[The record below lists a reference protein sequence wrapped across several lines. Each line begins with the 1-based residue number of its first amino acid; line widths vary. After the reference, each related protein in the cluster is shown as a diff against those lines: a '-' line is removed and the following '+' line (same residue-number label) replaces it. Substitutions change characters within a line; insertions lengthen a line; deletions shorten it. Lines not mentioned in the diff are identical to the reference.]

1 MLSPERKGLAGR
13 WKWVSAKGNNVTANN
28 GTFKIQSV
36 VGSSVRVTVPS
47 GTSPCTSSCGTLWLG
62 TPILGFGPS
71 AGTTYNGC
79 SSGLCSGFGQ
89 HIKNISFNCQNLDG
103 CVGWQN
109 LYGEEEEG
117 GADTFVINNYS
128 FVGVDIHG
136 FGAQNFGPVLN
147 GEIYTGPSNTNCDYG
162 TTRDLHRRCRD
173 AGLNGW
179 TINQDTSM
187 NPNPLCKGGGSML
200 HTPIAAVLLD
210 AMNTEVRNGHCEG
223 FNNCVL
229 IGANDGG
236 ASGNHATGVEASCTS
251 ANQGMKTPHPRAKGR
266 LERATGRRRRPADMF
281 LSLFQV
287 AKRNAS

>member
-89 HIKNISFNCQNLDG
+89 HIKNIGFNCQNLDG

-109 LYGEEEEG
+109 LYGEEE
-117 GADTFVINNYS
+117 
-128 FVGVDIHG
+128 VGRIPSRSTTTLLS
-136 FGAQNFGPVLN
+136 GPIFTVL
-147 GEIYTGPSNTNCDYG
+147 
-162 TTRDLHRRCRD
+162 
-173 AGLNGW
+173 
-179 TINQDTSM
+179 
-187 NPNPLCKGGGSML
+187 
-200 HTPIAAVLLD
+200 
-210 AMNTEVRNGHCEG
+210 
-223 FNNCVL
+223 
-229 IGANDGG
+229 
-236 ASGNHATGVEASCTS
+236 
-251 ANQGMKTPHPRAKGR
+251 
-266 LERATGRRRRPADMF
+266 GRRTSGRY
-281 LSLFQV
+281 
-287 AKRNAS
+287 